1 MRRAKKI
8 ILYKYQVYKY
18 LILQFSRYLNLR
30 KTSGFLF
37 LTFRVFKED
46 HSKLKFFG
54 EKVCHFI
61 LLLVYN
67 PRVSFVLTLLFL
79 LLFKKSLLYP
89 LFFCSVLEK
98 VCKYFKWH
106 ERIDTI
112 YKRGMLK
119 DFYLKKTFLLRK
131 RNKRK

>member
-54 EKVCHFI
+54 EKYAI
-61 LLLVYN
+61 LFFYWFTILG
-67 PRVSFVLTLLFL
+67 FLLFL
-79 LLFKKSLLYP
+79 LYSFCYFSKRAFYTLYFFALFWRKFVNTLNGMN
-89 LFFCSVLEK
+89 VLTLSIKE
-98 VCKYFKWH
+98 VC
-106 ERIDTI
+106 
-112 YKRGMLK
+112 
-119 DFYLKKTFLLRK
+119 
-131 RNKRK
+131 